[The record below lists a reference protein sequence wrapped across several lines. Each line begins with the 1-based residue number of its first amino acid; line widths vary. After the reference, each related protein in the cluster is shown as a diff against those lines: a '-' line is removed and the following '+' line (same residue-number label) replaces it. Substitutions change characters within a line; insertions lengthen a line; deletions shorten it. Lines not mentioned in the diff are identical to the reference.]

1 MFAKTGKILTNT
13 ANWVVRLVGGAI
25 LFVLTWYS
33 FRFTQYMVP
42 LQGHEF
48 PVDSP
53 DSMWQNLLAVIVVM
67 AAVAAGM
74 RLEGRLKDRVS
85 KWIGRVAVTIS
96 MLWQGIWGYLW
107 ISAADRCPK
116 GDQESVFKAASAF
129 LEGEYHALG
138 PSGYCEIYPH
148 QLGLASLEELLF
160 RILGEPSYYAIQ
172 FLFVLMIVGAVY
184 CVYGMLKEFTKRL
197 TVIVAGTLLAG
208 SCTAPIFYTCWVYG
222 EVPFVFFGLLA
233 GWMLARYVKRETM
246 GSLIGFVVA
255 VTFAVLMRQN
265 ALILVVAFILV
276 TVVKLMEK
284 FDRKLLV
291 TAVLA
296 ILVPCLCYSGIYK
309 IYELRSGYAHAEG
322 LPSNGFV
329 YIGLMET
336 KGRYGWDFSNSYAAY
351 YNNGRNTD
359 KAAEAF
365 DLLIAE
371 RWEEMAAQPGYLPM
385 FFKNKVLSQWN
396 APLYQSMYFNYVHE
410 DVHNEEVTAFF
421 DRLSTDLFDEL
432 LWQADR
438 LQFVIYLGTFLYFAL
453 CVKKGSNPLK
463 HLLAVTIIGG
473 FLFSVVWEAKTR
485 YVFPYYMMMFPLAML
500 GYEALIV
507 LIMNKI
513 LRRNTSTKKK

>member
-1 MFAKTGKILTNT
+1 MFAKTANKLTIA

-33 FRFTQYMVP
+33 LRFTQYIVP

-48 PVDSP
+48 PVDSA
-53 DSMWQNLLAVIVVM
+53 DSMWQNLLAV
-67 AAVAAGM
+67 ALVAGLIALGM
-74 RLEGRLKDRVS
+74 KWEYKLKAPAK
-85 KWIGRVAVTIS
+85 KWIPRVAVGLS
-96 MLWQGIWGYLW
+96 MLWQGVWGYLW

-116 GDQESVFKAASAF
+116 GDQESVFKAAEGF
-129 LEGEYHALG
+129 LKGEYHALG

-160 RILGEPSYYAIQ
+160 RLLREPSYFAIQ
-172 FLFVLMIVGAVY
+172 FLFVLMIAGAVY
-184 CVYGMLKEFTKRL
+184 CIYGILKEFTERI
-197 TVIVAGTLLAG
+197 TVLVVGTLLAG

-222 EVPFVFFGLLA
+222 EVPFVFFALLA
-233 GWMLARYVKRETM
+233 GWMLARYVKRERI

-265 ALILVVAFILV
+265 ALILVVAFVLV
-276 TVVKLMEK
+276 AAVKLLKK
-284 FDRKLLV
+284 FDRRLLI
-291 TAVLA
+291 TAILAVL
-296 ILVPCLCYSGIYK
+296 IPLLCYSAIFK
-309 IYELRSGYAHAEG
+309 IYEVRSGYAHAEG
-322 LPSNGFV
+322 LPSNGYV

-351 YNNGRNTD
+351 YKNGRNTE
-359 KAAEAF
+359 KAKEAF
-365 DLLIAE
+365 DKLISE
-371 RWEEMAAQPGYLPM
+371 RWQEMAAQPGYLPM

-410 DVHNEEVTAFF
+410 EVHNESVTVFF

-438 LQFVIYLGTFLYFAL
+438 LQFIIYLGTFFYFL
-453 CVKKGSNPLK
+453 CCVRKDEDFLK

-485 YVFPYYMMMFPLAML
+485 YVFPYYMMMFPLAMQ
-500 GYEALIV
+500 GYEALIGF
-507 LIMNKI
+507 ITNQIEKY
-513 LRRNTSTKKK
+513 K